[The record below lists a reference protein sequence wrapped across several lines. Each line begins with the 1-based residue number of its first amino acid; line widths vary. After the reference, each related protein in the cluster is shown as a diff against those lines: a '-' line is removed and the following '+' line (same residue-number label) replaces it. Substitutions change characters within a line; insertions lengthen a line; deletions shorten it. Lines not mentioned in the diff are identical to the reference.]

1 MLARR
6 FAIARAARRAAGA
19 AAGPG
24 PGGAALCL
32 WGAAAKGRARA
43 GGRGVRYR
51 LYMVSRIES
60 IGCLGL
66 RGTAL
71 VDSGAPS
78 RSIV

>member
-6 FAIARAARRAAGA
+6 FAIARAAGAPRAAGGRRSLA
-19 AAGPG
+19 PR
-24 PGGAALCL
+24 P
-32 WGAAAKGRARA
+32 AKGRARA

>member
-6 FAIARAARRAAGA
+6 FAIARAGA
-19 AAGPG
+19 ARPRGR
-24 PGGAALCL
+24 GAAR
-32 WGAAAKGRARA
+32 WRRAAKGRARA

>member
-6 FAIARAARRAAGA
+6 LRFAGICRAARAGAAGGGRGARAAQA
-19 AAGPG
+19 P
-24 PGGAALCL
+24 
-32 WGAAAKGRARA
+32 ARA
-43 GGRGVRYR
+43 EGRGRGVRYR

>member
-6 FAIARAARRAAGA
+6 FAIARAARA
-19 AAGPG
+19 AARPRGRRGP
-24 PGGAALCL
+24 AAL